1 MYQFLF
7 EFRGFMN
14 YGNDDFNVAIA
25 LSFFERDIKLNVE
38 LSFGK
43 AQHGAGIFTF
53 VFSSEIK

>member
-1 MYQFLF
+1 
-7 EFRGFMN
+7 MN